1 MSLYN
6 YKKKAKPALWATVPA
21 LGGKSAG
28 EGRHK
33 TSSGVVRAYR
43 RKPGAFPV
51 RVQIPSRRT
60 RIRPRSRRMTK
71 LMAYYNEIKAIF
83 LSAHPTCEVHDAHTH
98 PATQVH
104 HSRGRAGTLLL
115 DVRYWKAVCSGAHEW
130 IGAQPQDAR
139 RTGFLCAKGDWNRAP
154 QDADT
159 RKLRDLIKD
168 ITHGEVS

>member
-1 MSLYN
+1 MSLKGYHR
-6 YKKKAKPALWATVPA
+6 KTKPALWTTVPA
-21 LGGKSAG
+21 LGGKSPPV
-28 EGRHK
+28 
-33 TSSGVVRAYR
+33 SSSFKSKFNHASDQKFGKPFKVVR
-43 RKPGAFPV
+43 
-51 RVQIPSRRT
+51 

-83 LSAHPTCEVHDAHTH
+83 MAAHPTCEVHDAHTH

-159 RKLRDLIKD
+159 RKLRELIKE
-168 ITHGEVS
+168 IIK